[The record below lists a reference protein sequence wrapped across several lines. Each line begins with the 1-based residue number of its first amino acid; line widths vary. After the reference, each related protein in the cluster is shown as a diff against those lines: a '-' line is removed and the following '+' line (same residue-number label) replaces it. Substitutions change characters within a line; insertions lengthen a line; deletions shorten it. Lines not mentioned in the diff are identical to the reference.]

1 MPIPSIPGTCGLYVG
16 ANVQWKKPI
25 FKYTRGTVDSI
36 TENSVRV
43 RYHPAYGLLIT
54 EAECL
59 SILLDDWQS
68 MCFAARYLATRHGLN
83 PGDTAPLWTF
93 EPVQPAPRDLDGAP
107 FCEDS
112 PEMWTLVAG
121 DGAIVFVDVD
131 STLPEGAPSWY
142 PDDWIV
148 IPGITKMGAAEALAA
163 AINALP

>member
-1 MPIPSIPGTCGLYVG
+1 MAIPSIPGTCGLYVG
-16 ANVQWKKPI
+16 AHVMTNTGHGSGICARFRDEQW
-25 FKYTRGTVDSI
+25 D
-36 TENSVRV
+36 VRLTLGGWDWF
-43 RYHPAYGLLIT
+43 PASQL
-54 EAECL
+54 A
-59 SILLDDWQS
+59 ILLDDWQS

-93 EPVQPAPRDLDGAP
+93 EPVQPAPRDLDGTP

-131 STLPEGAPSWY
+131 RTLPEGAPSWY

-163 AINALP
+163 AINALS